1 MLSKFSVTALIA
13 SGALLMGAASVAAES
28 SDPIKIA
35 INSWTGQHLSAHI
48 SGSVL
53 QKAGYNVEYV
63 TAGAVPQY
71 AAISQGNIHLQPE
84 AWGNNVGAIYENA
97 VASGDIIKLG
107 SLGLKPVEG
116 WMYPPYM
123 KEQCPGL
130 PAVEALMKCAQV
142 FATAETFP
150 KARLI
155 TYPADWGTRSKD
167 LVKKAG
173 WPIHPI
179 AGGSEGAMI
188 AEMNSAQKSKKPIL
202 VMFWL
207 PHWIHTPYDW
217 EFVDM
222 SSLNS
227 ACETTEVCGFK
238 QADITKIVS
247 GDFEAKWPGAFK
259 IMQKLSID
267 NATMNAL
274 MLEVDNKERELE
286 DVVSEWMSD
295 NTIQVQSWVAAG

>member
-1 MLSKFSVTALIA
+1 
-13 SGALLMGAASVAAES
+13 
-28 SDPIKIA
+28 
-35 INSWTGQHLSAHI
+35 
-48 SGSVL
+48 
-53 QKAGYNVEYV
+53 
-63 TAGAVPQY
+63 
-71 AAISQGNIHLQPE
+71 
-84 AWGNNVGAIYENA
+84 
-97 VASGDIIKLG
+97 
-107 SLGLKPVEG
+107 
-116 WMYPPYM
+116 
-123 KEQCPGL
+123 
-130 PAVEALMKCAQV
+130 
-142 FATAETFP
+142 
-150 KARLI
+150 
-155 TYPADWGTRSKD
+155 
-167 LVKKAG
+167 
-173 WPIHPI
+173 
-179 AGGSEGAMI
+179 MI

-227 ACETTEVCGFK
+227 TCETTEVCSFE